1 MVDIKRNIA
10 NYFGNT
16 NLEKKHCK
24 VVKSIERW
32 VKDALKREKLTV
44 FSMIGLRRLVKSVVF
59 QEGKFLT

>member
-44 FSMIGLRRLVKSVVF
+44 FSMIGLRS
-59 QEGKFLT
+59 